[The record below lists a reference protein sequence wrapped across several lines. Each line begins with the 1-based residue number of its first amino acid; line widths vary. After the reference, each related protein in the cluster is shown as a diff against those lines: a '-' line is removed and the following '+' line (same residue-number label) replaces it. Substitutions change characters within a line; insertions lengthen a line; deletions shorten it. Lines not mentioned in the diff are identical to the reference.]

1 VFENLIESNRK
12 ADKKRVAGIGL
23 ASLAVHST
31 LIGAAVYATLGATE
45 ANTNVVMDT
54 TLVYLNQQQ
63 QQEEQPKPVQLDV
76 QLKGFQTVFAPTDIP
91 TDIPPINLQEK
102 FDPRDYS
109 GSGVE
114 GGVGTGVSSG
124 EVFAE
129 ALVEERPEVLSAPPL
144 EYPPLLSQ
152 AGIEG
157 TVVMQFVVDTMGR
170 AEPGSIKVIRSTNPE
185 FERPV
190 RNVLARAR
198 FRPGRVHGRAVRVL
212 VQQSYNFTQKK

>member
-1 VFENLIESNRK
+1 MFDNLIESNRK

-23 ASLAVHST
+23 VSLAVHST

-114 GGVGTGVSSG
+114 GGIGTGVSSG

-129 ALVEERPEVLSAPPL
+129 ALVDERPEPLSFVL
-144 EYPPLLSQ
+144 EYPPLLKQ

-157 TVVMQFVVDTMGR
+157 SVLLEFVVDTMGR
-170 AEPGSIKVIRSTNPE
+170 AEPRTIKVIQSPNAE
-185 FERPV
+185 FERS
-190 RNVLARAR
+190 ARQGVTR
-198 FRPGRVHGRAVRVL
+198 MLFRPGRVHGRAVRVL
-212 VQQSYNFTQKK
+212 VRLPVHFKLN

>member
-1 VFENLIESNRK
+1 MFDNLIESNRK

-23 ASLAVHST
+23 VSLAVHTT
-31 LIGAAVYATLGATE
+31 LIGAAVYVTLGATE

-63 QQEEQPKPVQLDV
+63 QQEEEQPKPVQLDV
-76 QLKGFQTVFAPTDIP
+76 QLKGFQTIIAPTNIP
-91 TDIPPINLQEK
+91 TDIPPINLTEK

-114 GGVGTGVSSG
+114 GGVGTGVAVGDVYS
-124 EVFAE
+124 E
-129 ALVEERPEVLSAPPL
+129 ALVEEKPEPLSVVQ
-144 EYPPLLSQ
+144 EYPPLLKQ

-157 TVVMQFVVDTMGR
+157 SAVVEFVVDTMGR
-170 AEPGSIKVIRSTNPE
+170 AEARSIRVIQGSNPE
-185 FERPV
+185 FERSAK
-190 RNVLARAR
+190 NMIARAL

-212 VQQSYNFTQKK
+212 VRLPVVFKLK